1 MPLNNV
7 NFTVQCVNK
16 ILIFSVAFRM
26 YDLDGDN
33 KITKDELLTVLTLM
47 VGKTISKDQLLQIA
61 ERTFLE
67 ADVDKS
73 NFITFD
79 EYYKI
84 LETSDAEIKM
94 SIKI

>member
-1 MPLNNV
+1 MFK
-7 NFTVQCVNK
+7 FT
-16 ILIFSVAFRM
+16 VAFRM

-33 KITKDELLTVLTLM
+33 RITKDELLTVLTLM
-47 VGKTISKDQLLQIA
+47 VGNTIAKDQLRQIA
-61 ERTFLE
+61 DRSFVEVD
-67 ADVDKS
+67 ADES

-84 LETSDAEIKM
+84 LENSDVEIKM

>member
-1 MPLNNV
+1 MFS
-7 NFTVQCVNK
+7 FT
-16 ILIFSVAFRM
+16 VAFRM

-33 KITKDELLTVLTLM
+33 RITKDELLTVLTLM
-47 VGKTISKDQLLQIA
+47 VGNTIAKDQLRQIA
-61 ERTFLE
+61 DRSFVEVD
-67 ADVDKS
+67 ADES

-84 LETSDAEIKM
+84 LENSDVEIKM